1 MHDTAMEIGC
11 LVMDRYSDLP
21 KAKVLEL
28 GSYDVNGSLRG
39 HAPKTTEYVG
49 LDLEAGPGVDFVVE
63 PGKPWPVEDDHFD
76 LVLASSVF
84 EHDPMFWLTFLQ
96 MVKKARTG
104 GYIYISAPSNGS
116 VHRYPEDHWRF
127 YPDSGLALE
136 RWAVSQGEPV
146 VLVESF
152 TAGRKGDEWNDFVA
166 VFRKGKGRQ
175 NLPRKFVHQQ
185 VRSFNILTWNKK
197 ELANPSTKTEDML
210 IIDEARAA
218 IRELDEKVASLN
230 WENNTNWDERQK
242 AEQALLLTETRL
254 SQEQAGHEAS
264 RKQLVELAGNLE
276 RQRTNVEAAEARAAE
291 FQELAVSL
299 RMARDEL
306 ATQFEAHKQAAEQ
319 TLAEAATA
327 KAAELEELANLHRQ
341 ARAELA
347 EELERQKGE
356 LERSTNELELSRS
369 ELEESKVAT
378 ERALVEAAA
387 ATAAKAAEIE
397 QLEAQH
403 KAAQDALAEEI
414 ERQKAAA
421 ERALSEAAQA
431 KAAEIEELAARHHEA
446 QTALAEQ
453 IQHHQAAAAQAL
465 ARLAESEASLD
476 HLQAIKSALEEE
488 VQRQQAA
495 LKESEDLKVR
505 LAVAE
510 STLAQRQEEIAQT
523 RDELVGLRSAHDA
536 LRGERESL
544 SIRLR
549 EADQW
554 VFRLAADRKQ
564 LELEADRASR
574 SIIKVETET
583 RAEIAR
589 LSNKLA
595 SHEAEREGLVSRV
608 TASESELDRLS
619 ALNADVAAEL
629 ADATA
634 RLEALAGDRDTL
646 LAQLDAAA
654 RKASG
659 DAAEIADLKGELGE
673 AHGRHQRL
681 VADLNGRLRLIEEE
695 RDMLL
700 GKLARVSREAE
711 QRQDD
716 IVLLT
721 QMLSAAQT
729 KDTPPS
735 QELTARLRTTEEER
749 DAAVKDFARANRLA
763 AERSDEIATLTK
775 LLDEAA
781 AKGERAA
788 KEAEARFTAAER
800 ERASVSADLA
810 KTQREASERITEI
823 VTLTRALEVSQ
834 LEIDT
839 RQKNVDWL
847 RDISRAIQS
856 TPRWWS
862 LLPKKEKRKRELR
875 RLRNIGLFDS
885 QAYLER
891 YPDVLEAG
899 MDPLDHYIIH
909 GVNEGR
915 SI

>member
-28 GSYDVNGSLRG
+28 GSYDVNGSLRS

-175 NLPRKFVHQQ
+175 NLPKKFVHQQ

-291 FQELAVSL
+291 FQEMAVSL
-299 RMARDEL
+299 RLAREDL

-319 TLAEAATA
+319 ALAEAAAAATA
-327 KAAELEELANLHRQ
+327 KAAE
-341 ARAELA
+341 
-347 EELERQKGE
+347 
-356 LERSTNELELSRS
+356 
-369 ELEESKVAT
+369 V
-378 ERALVEAAA
+378 
-387 ATAAKAAEIE
+387 E
-397 QLEAQH
+397 QLAAQH

-421 ERALSEAAQA
+421 EQALSEAAQA
-431 KAAEIEELAARHHEA
+431 KAAEIEQLAARHHETQA
-446 QTALAEQ
+446 ALAEQ
-453 IQHHQAAAAQAL
+453 IQHHQAAAAEAL
-465 ARLAESEASLD
+465 NRLAESEASLD

-544 SIRLR
+544 STRLR
-549 EADQW
+549 DADQW

-564 LELEADRASR
+564 LELEADRALR
-574 SIIKVETET
+574 SLAKVETET

-595 SHEAEREGLVSRV
+595 SHEVEREGLVSRV
-608 TASESELDRLS
+608 TESESELDRLS
-619 ALNADVAAEL
+619 ALHADVAAEL
-629 ADATA
+629 AEAKA
-634 RLEALAGDRDTL
+634 RLEALAGDRDAL

-659 DAAEIADLKGELGE
+659 DAAEIADLKDELGE
-673 AHGRHQRL
+673 AHGRHQSL
-681 VADLNGRLRLIEEE
+681 VADLNGRLRLVEEE

-721 QMLSAAQT
+721 KMLSAAQT

-735 QELTARLRTTEEER
+735 QELTARLRTIEEER

-788 KEAEARFTAAER
+788 KEAEARFIAAER
-800 ERASVSADLA
+800 ERASVSSDLA
-810 KTQREASERITEI
+810 KTQRQASERITEI
-823 VTLTRALEVSQ
+823 VTLTRALDVSQ

>member
-28 GSYDVNGSLRG
+28 GSYDVNGSLRS

-175 NLPRKFVHQQ
+175 NLPKKFVHQQ

-291 FQELAVSL
+291 FQEMAVSL
-299 RMARDEL
+299 RLAREDL

-319 TLAEAATA
+319 ALAEAAAAATA
-327 KAAELEELANLHRQ
+327 KAAE
-341 ARAELA
+341 
-347 EELERQKGE
+347 
-356 LERSTNELELSRS
+356 
-369 ELEESKVAT
+369 V
-378 ERALVEAAA
+378 
-387 ATAAKAAEIE
+387 E
-397 QLEAQH
+397 QLAAQH

-421 ERALSEAAQA
+421 EQALSEAAQA
-431 KAAEIEELAARHHEA
+431 KAAEIEQLAARHHETQA
-446 QTALAEQ
+446 ALAEQ
-453 IQHHQAAAAQAL
+453 IQHHQAAAAEAL
-465 ARLAESEASLD
+465 SRLAESEASLD

-544 SIRLR
+544 STRLR
-549 EADQW
+549 DADQW

-564 LELEADRASR
+564 LELEADRALR
-574 SIIKVETET
+574 SLAKVETET

-595 SHEAEREGLVSRV
+595 SHEVEREGLVSRV
-608 TASESELDRLS
+608 TESESELDRLS
-619 ALNADVAAEL
+619 ALHADVAAEL
-629 ADATA
+629 AEAKA
-634 RLEALAGDRDTL
+634 RLEALAGDRDAL

-659 DAAEIADLKGELGE
+659 DAAEIADLKDELGE
-673 AHGRHQRL
+673 AHGRHQSL
-681 VADLNGRLRLIEEE
+681 VADLNGRLRLVEEE

-735 QELTARLRTTEEER
+735 QELTARLRTIEEER

-788 KEAEARFTAAER
+788 KEAEARFIAAER
-800 ERASVSADLA
+800 ERASVSSDLA
-810 KTQREASERITEI
+810 KTQRQASERITEI
-823 VTLTRALEVSQ
+823 VTLTRALDVSQ

>member
-28 GSYDVNGSLRG
+28 GSYDVNGSLRS

-63 PGKPWPVEDDHFD
+63 PGKPWPVEDNHFD

-136 RWAVSQGEPV
+136 RWAVSQGESV

-175 NLPRKFVHQQ
+175 NLPKKFVHQQ

-264 RKQLVELAGNLE
+264 RRQLVELAGNLE

-291 FQELAVSL
+291 FQEMAVSL
-299 RMARDEL
+299 RLARDEL
-306 ATQFEAHKQAAEQ
+306 ATQIEAHKQAAEHA
-319 TLAEAATA
+319 LAEAA
-327 KAAELEELANLHRQ
+327 
-341 ARAELA
+341 
-347 EELERQKGE
+347 
-356 LERSTNELELSRS
+356 
-369 ELEESKVAT
+369 
-378 ERALVEAAA
+378 AAA
-387 ATAAKAAEIE
+387 ATV
-397 QLEAQH
+397 
-403 KAAQDALAEEI
+403 
-414 ERQKAAA
+414 
-421 ERALSEAAQA
+421 

-453 IQHHQAAAAQAL
+453 IQHHQEAAAQAL
-465 ARLAESEASLD
+465 TRLAESEASLA

-495 LKESEDLKVR
+495 LKDSEDLKVR

-523 RDELVGLRSAHDA
+523 RDELVGLRTAYDA
-536 LRGERESL
+536 LRGERDSL
-544 SIRLR
+544 SMRLR
-549 EADQW
+549 DADQW

-564 LELEADRASR
+564 LELEADRALR
-574 SIIKVETET
+574 SHTKVETES

-595 SHEAEREGLVSRV
+595 SHEAEREKLVNRV
-608 TASESELDRLS
+608 TESESELDRLS

-629 ADATA
+629 ADA
-634 RLEALAGDRDTL
+634 
-646 LAQLDAAA
+646 
-654 RKASG
+654 K
-659 DAAEIADLKGELGE
+659 
-673 AHGRHQRL
+673 
-681 VADLNGRLRLIEEE
+681 
-695 RDMLL
+695 
-700 GKLARVSREAE
+700 
-711 QRQDD
+711 
-716 IVLLT
+716 
-721 QMLSAAQT
+721 
-729 KDTPPS
+729 
-735 QELTARLRTTEEER
+735 ARLRTTE
-749 DAAVKDFARANRLA
+749 D
-763 AERSDEIATLTK
+763 
-775 LLDEAA
+775 
-781 AKGERAA
+781 
-788 KEAEARFTAAER
+788 

-810 KTQREASERITEI
+810 KTQRQASERLTEI

-834 LEIDT
+834 LEINT
-839 RQKNVDWL
+839 RQKDVDWL

-856 TPRWWS
+856 APSWWS
-862 LLPKKEKRKRELR
+862 LLPKKERRKRELR

-891 YPDVLEAG
+891 YPDVLNAG